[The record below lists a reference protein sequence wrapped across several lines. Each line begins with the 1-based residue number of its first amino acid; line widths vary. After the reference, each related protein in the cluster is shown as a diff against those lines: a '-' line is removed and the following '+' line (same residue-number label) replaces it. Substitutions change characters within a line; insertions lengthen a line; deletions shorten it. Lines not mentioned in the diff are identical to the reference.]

1 MQAVMTSRIMDV
13 EPDWIDYNGHLNM
26 AWYNVLFDR
35 AHDEAAAVLG
45 LGPDYLAR
53 TGCSFFSAEAHV
65 RYLRELHVGER
76 VSVAIRLIDADAK
89 RQHWWMELNAL
100 DGGFLAATSE
110 VLSLHVDMTT
120 KKVVPFPDGVQ
131 QRARD
136 WVEASQK
143 LAPPFGLGRSIGMRP
158 HGVQ

>member
-45 LGPDYLAR
+45 LGPDYLAL

-65 RYLRELHVGER
+65 RYLRELPAGER
-76 VSVAIRLIDADAK
+76 VSVDIRLIDADAK

-100 DGGFLAATSE
+100 DGGFLSATSE
-110 VLSLHVDMTT
+110 VLSLHVDMSS
-120 KKVVPFPDGVQ
+120 KKVVPFPDEVQ
-131 QRARD
+131 KRARD
-136 WVEASQK
+136 WVEASRQ
-143 LAPPFGLGRSIGMRP
+143 LAPPYGLGRSIGMR
-158 HGVQ
+158 